1 MDLLKRIVI
10 AIIIGIVTALVVY
23 LIGLLVALLPVV
35 GVVGE
40 FLKNVSGLFGLIAG
54 IYYFVTNKTLVR

>member
-1 MDLLKRIVI
+1 MELIKRLVI

-35 GVVGE
+35 APVGN
-40 FLKNVSGLFGLIAG
+40 FLKSVSGLFGLIAG
-54 IYYFVTNKTLVR
+54 IYWLVTNRALVR